1 MKHKKA
7 GIKLGLRL
15 ILLACAAAIIE
26 LLLLNLGAWKLL
38 LNPDMVKNCVYTLE
52 DCEKVNWEEGKT
64 LRSSADPMLILSNVG
79 CYVECLLIRTELS
92 APVPYI
98 DLFYT
103 NERYLQ
109 YGDVIHRIEEPEPE
123 AVLAID
129 DQVSDL
135 RIDLGDE
142 PGTELY
148 NFTVVVNPVEI
159 EFSVPVVMAV
169 LLIYLTAKFLFSL
182 QKTPDYGLE
191 TGESKVKDRED
202 DLS

>member
-7 GIKLGLRL
+7 RIKKLGLQL

-26 LLLLNLGAWKLL
+26 LLLLNFGDWKLL
-38 LNPDMVKNCVYTLE
+38 LNPNMVKNRIYTLE
-52 DCEKVNWEEGKT
+52 DCEKVNWEEGET
-64 LRSSADPMLILSNVG
+64 LCSSTDPMLILSNVE
-79 CYVECLLIRTELS
+79 CYVESLLIRTELS

-109 YGDVIHRIEEPEPE
+109 YGDVILRIEEPEPE
-123 AVLAID
+123 EILAVG
-129 DQVSDL
+129 DQISDL

-159 EFSVPVVMAV
+159 KFSVPIVVAV

-182 QKTPDYGLE
+182 QKTPDYGLGQGNAIEKQEEE
-191 TGESKVKDRED
+191 TP
-202 DLS
+202 